1 MSQIARWKIVL
12 SLVAIF
18 FAGSVTGA
26 LFTISIAKHEVRR
39 QSDPTQWFQLTM
51 NRWKT
56 RLHLTPAQEEK
67 LKPIVEA
74 TVNELRSLRE
84 SDLRQTDEIL
94 ARAQARIDP
103 ELTPEQRARLQKMRD
118 ARKRRLQEWLNIP
131 AASH

>member
-1 MSQIARWKIVL
+1 MNSIARWKIIL

-26 LFTISIAKHEVRR
+26 LFTISITKHEVRR

-51 NRWKT
+51 QRWKT
-56 RLHLTPAQEEK
+56 RLHLTSAQEEK

-74 TVNELRSLRE
+74 TVNELRTLRA

-131 AASH
+131 PASP

>member
-1 MSQIARWKIVL
+1 MNPIARWKIVF
-12 SLVAIF
+12 SLAAIF

-51 NRWKT
+51 TRWKT
-56 RLHLTPAQEEK
+56 RLHLTASQEEK

-74 TVNELRSLRE
+74 TVNELRSLRA
-84 SDLRQTDEIL
+84 SDLRQTDDIL
-94 ARAQARIDP
+94 SRAQARIDP
-103 ELTPEQRARLQKMRD
+103 ELTPEQRARLQKMRE

>member
-1 MSQIARWKIVL
+1 MTAIARWKIAF
-12 SLVAIF
+12 SLVTIF

-51 NRWKT
+51 NRWKS
-56 RLHLTPAQEEK
+56 RLHLRPAQEEK

-74 TVNELRSLRE
+74 TVDELRTLRTN
-84 SDLRQTDEIL
+84 DLRQTDEIM

-103 ELTPEQRARLQKMRD
+103 ELTADQRQRLQKMRA

-131 AASH
+131 EKRG